1 MARRRKD
8 ALDWLWGVGFVARLG
23 VAGVVMSAVL
33 VLLLRHRDV
42 RALVHYG
49 EPAESLVVPVQG
61 IPPAKLKSTW
71 GDPRSG
77 HRTHEGIDI
86 FARRGTPVVAAA
98 PGEVIR
104 VGRDRLGGNI
114 VWVAGSGGCLYYYAH
129 LDRFAPGLHT
139 GLAVAAGFTLGQV
152 GTTGN
157 ARGTPPHLHFGIY
170 PAGNAFRAVD
180 PAPLLQAQ
188 GRAAPPLTPLVL
200 VASQSVVGD

>member
-1 MARRRKD
+1 VI
-8 ALDWLWGVGFVARLG
+8 VG
-23 VAGVVMSAVL
+23 VL
-33 VLLLRHRDV
+33 VLLLRHRQV
-42 RALVHYG
+42 RALVDYASV
-49 EPAESLVVPVQG
+49 PDNLVVPVQG
-61 IPPAKLKSTW
+61 VPPSKLKSSW

-77 HRTHEGIDI
+77 NRTHEGIDI

-98 PGEVIR
+98 PGQVIR

-129 LDRFAPGLHT
+129 LERFAPGLRT
-139 GLAVAAGFTLGQV
+139 GLAVPTGFTLGHV

-170 PAGNAFRAVD
+170 PAGHAFRAVD
-180 PAPLLQAQ
+180 PAPLLQASA
-188 GRAAPPLTPLVL
+188 RTSAPPPSLVL